1 MDQKKLAYFQEIT
14 GVKDSS
20 LSHQILDAY
29 GWDLDS
35 AIQAM
40 VDKDTNSIP
49 EYEESMRVSAGADGS
64 RLDVR
69 ANGVENGVGL
79 VPGSSSSPAQTPSS
93 LSVVPVSEPR
103 FVDERSLFE
112 RIGDGEQYHS
122 SSAEVAGSDG
132 STFVWRVVT
141 LPITILLGSYNLL
154 YGVVALGFWIAGGV
168 LSSGL
173 GILPTFTFSLAFP
186 FSVGFCYCC
195 TSVVY

>member
-1 MDQKKLAYFQEIT
+1 MIKPFAMADNDMDQKKLAYFQEIT

-69 ANGVENGVGL
+69 ANGVGL

-112 RIGDGEQYHS
+112 RIGDGEQYHA
-122 SSAEVAGSDG
+122 SSAEVAESGD
-132 STFVWRVVT
+132 VAY
-141 LPITILLGSYNLL
+141 YNP
-154 YGVVALGFWIAGGV
+154 AGE
-168 LSSGL
+168 L
-173 GILPTFTFSLAFP
+173 
-186 FSVGFCYCC
+186 
-195 TSVVY
+195 

>member
-1 MDQKKLAYFQEIT
+1 VIKPFAMADNDMDQKKLAYFQEIT

-29 GWDLDS
+29 G
-35 AIQAM
+35 
-40 VDKDTNSIP
+40 
-49 EYEESMRVSAGADGS
+49 
-64 RLDVR
+64 
-69 ANGVENGVGL
+69 L
-79 VPGSSSSPAQTPSS
+79 VPGSSSSPTQIPSS
-93 LSVVPVSEPR
+93 PSVVPVSEPR
-103 FVDERSLFE
+103 FVDERSFFE
-112 RIGDGEQYHS
+112 RIGDGEQYHAS
-122 SSAEVAGSDG
+122 SIEVAGSDG

-173 GILPTFTFSLAFP
+173 GILSTFTFSLAFP